1 MPGAPNAAAALPP
14 LELVGRADR
23 VRRRCDA
30 EALIVTEP
38 HDIRWLTG
46 FSGSAGWVVILP
58 DRTLLVTDRRYGE
71 RAAEETAPTGD
82 VEVVVG
88 ADRAEMRRRLV
99 DTLVGL
105 ERVGAQATHLSH
117 ASWSDWAIDLPL
129 EPADGL
135 VAAERRAKDAGEIAR
150 IEWAARI
157 ADRALAEVSPRLAA
171 GPTELEVRHEL
182 EHLMRR
188 LGAAGPSYDTIVAS
202 GPAHAARPHHGAEHR
217 TIVEGDTVVIDVGA
231 LVDGYHSDMTR
242 TYVIGEPTTR
252 QREIYDVV
260 LAAQTAGLAAVAPG
274 VPAREVDAAARTVFA
289 DAGLVD
295 WYLHSTGHG
304 VGLQIH
310 EAPLHAPTS
319 ADELVVGDVVT
330 VEPGLYRAGFGG
342 VRIEDLVEVTAT
354 GHRNLTDSPKDAP
367 CLPSPPTT

>member
-1 MPGAPNAAAALPP
+1 MPDAPNVAAVLPP
-14 LELVGRADR
+14 LELAGRGDR
-23 VRRRCDA
+23 VRRRCDTD
-30 EALIVTEP
+30 ALIVTEP

-46 FSGSAGWVVILP
+46 FSGSAGWVVLLP
-58 DRTLLVTDRRYGE
+58 DRTLLLTDRRYGE
-71 RAAEETAPTGD
+71 RAVEETAPAGD

-88 ADRAEMRRRLV
+88 ADRAELRRRLV
-99 DTLVGL
+99 DALTGL
-105 ERVGAQATHLSH
+105 ARVGAQATHLSH
-117 ASWSDWAIDLPL
+117 AIWSDWATDLPL

-135 VAAERRAKDAGEIAR
+135 VTAERRAKDAGEIAR
-150 IEWAARI
+150 IEQAAGI
-157 ADRALAEVSPRLAA
+157 ADRALAEVAPQLTA

-202 GPAHAARPHHGAEHR
+202 GPAHAARPHHGAEAR
-217 TIVEGDTVVIDVGA
+217 TILEGDTVVIDVGA

-242 TYVIGEPTTR
+242 TFVIGDPTPR
-252 QREIYDVV
+252 QHQIYDLVR
-260 LAAQTAGLAAVAPG
+260 AAQAAGLQAVAPG
-274 VPAREVDAAARTVFA
+274 IPARDVDAAAREVFA
-289 DAGLVD
+289 DAGLLD

-310 EAPLHAPTS
+310 EAPFHAPTS
-319 ADELVVGDVVT
+319 SDELVVGDVVT
-330 VEPGLYRAGFGG
+330 IEPGLYRAGFGG